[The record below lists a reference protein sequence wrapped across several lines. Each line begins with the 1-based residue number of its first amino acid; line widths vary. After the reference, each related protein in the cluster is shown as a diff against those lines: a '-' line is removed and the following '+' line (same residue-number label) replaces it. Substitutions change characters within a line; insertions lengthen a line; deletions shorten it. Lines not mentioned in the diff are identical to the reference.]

1 MGFEGGGRRRRA
13 IPVEV
18 ERGGLR
24 FQLDAAAGTVT
35 CPICRA
41 FGSAAGPDMP
51 VFMAKHVAEHV
62 GTAATP
68 APTVDRGAVIAAL
81 AEQLA
86 QLGDDELAVVDR
98 VVTRLVSGRAQYGE
112 LNLNRDRRDFMSE
125 ASDELVDYLVYT
137 AIGSVRRRGG
147 S

>member
-86 QLGDDELAVVDR
+86 QL
-98 VVTRLVSGRAQYGE
+98 
-112 LNLNRDRRDFMSE
+112 
-125 ASDELVDYLVYT
+125 
-137 AIGSVRRRGG
+137 RGG
-147 S
+147 GRKPGKRHEGDRKPGPAHAVSP